1 MLGLCLYA
9 SKSTDSVPHGDEVAR
24 LGHIRIL
31 FGSYFYREIY
41 LGRVVKSKMGASLT
55 TTLTRGGRRV
65 WRVWRMKKYSMTRT
79 GGLVT
84 PFFFVFR
91 DLPERKLGLR
101 AVGRSV

>member
-65 WRVWRMKKYSMTRT
+65 WRVWRIEVLDDAHRRLGHALLLRLPRIPRT
-79 GGLVT
+79 GG
-84 PFFFVFR
+84 
-91 DLPERKLGLR
+91 
-101 AVGRSV
+101 